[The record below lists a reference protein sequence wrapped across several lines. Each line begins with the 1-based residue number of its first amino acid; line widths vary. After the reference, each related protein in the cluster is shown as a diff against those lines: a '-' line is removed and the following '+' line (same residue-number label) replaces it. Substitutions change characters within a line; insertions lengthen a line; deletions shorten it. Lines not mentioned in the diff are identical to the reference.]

1 MELLKGFEKNW
12 LSKNFPS
19 KTETIL
25 VAVSG
30 GKDSMALAH
39 LLLQSGHSISL
50 AHCNFQ
56 LRADASDLDE
66 ELVTNWAKSYGITCH
81 TIRFETEKEMA
92 FHKMG
97 VQETARLLRY
107 NWFKELKQ
115 QHHYCAIATAHHA
128 NDNAETLLINLCKGT
143 GIAGLHGIPPKNE
156 NIIRPLL
163 FANRLAIEEYIL
175 AHQIPFREDESNSGT
190 KYLRNKVRHLIIPA
204 LNEVFPDV
212 VERLND
218 NIQRFRQVEVI
229 YKLAVEEEKK
239 KLIEKRGADVYIPI
253 LKLLKRPAYEAV
265 CYEIFGAY
273 GFSSAQIPEIL
284 RLLKSESGHYVSST
298 THRVIRDRNFLIITE
313 NKSEN
318 SDLILVDQLPQTVD
332 TEQGQFIF
340 SLEEKSSD
348 LNESSNQAM
357 IDFSLLEFPLLL
369 RRRRTGDYFYP
380 LGMGMKKK
388 KISRF
393 LIDQKIPLHLKE
405 QVWIVESKVKIVWI
419 AGMHL
424 DERFKISNKTQ
435 KILRILFLPK

>member
-1 MELLKGFEKNW
+1 MELLKGFEKYWKSNY
-12 LSKNFPS
+12 FPS
-19 KTETIL
+19 KAETVL

-39 LLLQSGHSISL
+39 LLLQSGHSFSI
-50 AHCNFQ
+50 AHCNYQ
-56 LRADASDLDE
+56 LRADASILDE
-66 ELVTNWAKSYGITCH
+66 QLVTNWAKSHDIPCH
-81 TIRFETEKEMA
+81 TIRFETEKEMS
-92 FHKMG
+92 FRKMG
-97 VQETARLLRY
+97 VQETARILRY

-115 QHHYCAIATAHHA
+115 LHHYSAIATAHHG

-143 GIAGLHGIPPKNE
+143 GIAGLHGIPPKNQD
-156 NIIRPLL
+156 IIRPLL
-163 FANRLAIEEYIL
+163 FANRAAIEEYVSVN
-175 AHQIPFREDESNSGT
+175 QIPSREDESNSST

-204 LNEVFPDV
+204 LNEVFPNV

-218 NIQRFRQVEVI
+218 NIKRFSQVEMI
-229 YKLAVEEEKK
+229 YKQAIEEEKN

-253 LKLLKRPAYEAV
+253 LKLIKRPAYEAV
-265 CYEIFGAY
+265 CYEIFDAFD
-273 GFSSAQIPEIL
+273 FSSAQIPEIL

-340 SLEEKSSD
+340 SVEEKSSD
-348 LNESSNQAM
+348 LNESSGQAL
-357 IDFSLLEFPLLL
+357 IDYNLLEFPIVL

-380 LGMGMKKK
+380 FGLEMKKK

-405 QVWIVESKVKIVWI
+405 QVWIVESKQKIVWI
-419 AGMHL
+419 AGMRL

-435 KILRILFLPK
+435 KMLRILFLPK